1 MDLASADDVRC
12 LLQDAM
18 ASQQAVPTTAAPSSR
33 PPSIVLAQTPSPTV
47 LPLNTETVIMPSG
60 ASMTLSVPVSSRNSL
75 SLPVP
80 EGCCSNATVKLETG
94 MQNVGMSVASFLAKY
109 VTGLDFKRV
118 FSGSNAKG

>member
-18 ASQQAVPTTAAPSSR
+18 ASQQVVPTTAAPSSR
-33 PPSIVLAQTPSPTV
+33 PPSIVLAQTPSPTT

-80 EGCCSNATVKLETG
+80 EGCCSNNSVKIESSV
-94 MQNVGMSVASFLAKY
+94 QNVGMNVASFLAK
-109 VTGLDFKRV
+109 
-118 FSGSNAKG
+118 

>member
-1 MDLASADDVRC
+1 MKNQEGQVPMDLASADDVRC

-33 PPSIVLAQTPSPTV
+33 PPSIVLTQTPSPTQL

-60 ASMTLSVPVSSRNSL
+60 ASMTLSVPISSRNSL

-80 EGCCSNATVKLETG
+80 EGCCSNPKLETN
-94 MQNVGMSVASFLAKY
+94 NVGMSVGSFLAK
-109 VTGLDFKRV
+109 
-118 FSGSNAKG
+118 